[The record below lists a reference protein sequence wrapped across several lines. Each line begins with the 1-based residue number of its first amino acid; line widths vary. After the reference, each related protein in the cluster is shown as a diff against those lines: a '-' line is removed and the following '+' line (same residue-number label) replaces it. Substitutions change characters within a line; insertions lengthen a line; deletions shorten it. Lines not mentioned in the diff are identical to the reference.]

1 MDPKSDRNS
10 DRTSCL
16 CKVFNEPIV
25 LIVLKTHCDWL
36 VLELSIRFGSFDPKL
51 NLLYGSKQNLSRNS
65 LYILQTLGTIVLLRT
80 KLIYH
85 HVWTW

>member
-1 MDPKSDRNS
+1 MVEKKDPKSDRNS
-10 DRTSCL
+10 DRISCL

-51 NLLYGSKQNLSRNS
+51 KLRYLAANFFSEIHSIYFKLSAQSYYFVQN
-65 LYILQTLGTIVLLRT
+65 
-80 KLIYH
+80 
-85 HVWTW
+85 